1 LVYKQSGAAR
11 KGLSFL
17 EKLELPAPA
26 RLLLTQQLAVLKE
39 LAVRI
44 DEDEEALEGL
54 LCSKKV
60 RRSITCAAYPV
71 WDQSWQDLRRLTL
84 AIFGVLLLLQSVRAE
99 IVSIVT
105 WNLEWFPGGKPT
117 SSEAERIVHMSAA
130 KDALLD
136 LHADILC
143 LQEVRDWDSVAE
155 LISVLP
161 GFQPLV
167 VSRFR
172 EFGMSGPITIQ
183 QIAIA
188 SRWPA
193 GSSWSESF
201 KPSATTPPRGFSFAA
216 IQRGDT
222 VLLVYSVH
230 LKSNRG
236 EPRNDIVKREEAARQ
251 LFAHAAEMERV
262 YSKSAKVITLRFAVC
277 IGADV
282 RDTARKV
289 LMGLGGYSTIRARHA
304 SR

>member
-1 LVYKQSGAAR
+1 M
-11 KGLSFL
+11 
-17 EKLELPAPA
+17 
-26 RLLLTQQLAVLKE
+26 
-39 LAVRI
+39 
-44 DEDEEALEGL
+44 
-54 LCSKKV
+54 
-60 RRSITCAAYPV
+60 
-71 WDQSWQDLRRLTL
+71 QDLRRLTL

-172 EFGMSGPITIQ
+172 EFGVSGPITIQ

-193 GSSWSESF
+193 DSSWSESF
-201 KPSATTPPRGFSFAA
+201 KPSANTPPRGFSFAA
-216 IQRGDT
+216 IQRGDR

-236 EPRNDIVKREEAARQ
+236 ELQNDIAKREEAARQ
-251 LFAHAAEMERV
+251 LFAHATEMERV
-262 YSKSAKVITLRFAVC
+262 YSKSAKVITLIGGDFNTDPTDSRFASEQTFAILREKFLWAWEDIPLFKRVTLPAKGRYPDASFDGFL
-277 IGADV
+277 IRGAQ
-282 RDTARKV
+282 V
-289 LMGLGGYSTIRARHA
+289 LSCNTIPVQEVSDHFPAILTIAIH
-304 SR
+304 